1 MVPRGD
7 GPGMLNEEKVL
18 SKYKG
23 PKVLLKSGAAI
34 GLAAV
39 DEALTDAGFTD
50 DVLDN
55 LPETEKERMGIC
67 IGSPI
72 TRMEYLEESND
83 KLDPDFA
90 LLWMTNS
97 VATNVSARY
106 GLKGPYFTTQTAC
119 ATGLHS
125 IGDSFRAIRSG
136 DADFMLAGGAHGP
149 ITPFVMC
156 LYSRNR
162 AMTTNFNDAAE
173 KASRPFDR
181 DRDGFILSEG
191 ASILV
196 LEEYE
201 KAKARHAHIYS
212 EILGY
217 GMSGDAY
224 HMSAPHP
231 DGDGAYNAM
240 AAALKDAHVSPEN
253 ISYVNAHATST
264 VLGDAAENVALLRL
278 FGKERAGTL
287 AVSGLKGALGHMVD
301 GSGAFELACTSLALE
316 KREIPPTINLDNLE
330 STDKYP
336 LNYVPNQAQQLPSD
350 APPLALKNAFGMGGA
365 NASVCIGT
373 V

>member
-1 MVPRGD
+1 
-7 GPGMLNEEKVL
+7 MLNEEKVL

-156 LYSRNR
+156 LYSRC
-162 AMTTNFNDAAE
+162 
-173 KASRPFDR
+173 
-181 DRDGFILSEG
+181 
-191 ASILV
+191 
-196 LEEYE
+196 
-201 KAKARHAHIYS
+201 
-212 EILGY
+212 
-217 GMSGDAY
+217 
-224 HMSAPHP
+224 
-231 DGDGAYNAM
+231 
-240 AAALKDAHVSPEN
+240 
-253 ISYVNAHATST
+253 
-264 VLGDAAENVALLRL
+264 LRL
-278 FGKERAGTL
+278 
-287 AVSGLKGALGHMVD
+287 
-301 GSGAFELACTSLALE
+301 
-316 KREIPPTINLDNLE
+316 P
-330 STDKYP
+330 
-336 LNYVPNQAQQLPSD
+336 
-350 APPLALKNAFGMGGA
+350 
-365 NASVCIGT
+365 
-373 V
+373 